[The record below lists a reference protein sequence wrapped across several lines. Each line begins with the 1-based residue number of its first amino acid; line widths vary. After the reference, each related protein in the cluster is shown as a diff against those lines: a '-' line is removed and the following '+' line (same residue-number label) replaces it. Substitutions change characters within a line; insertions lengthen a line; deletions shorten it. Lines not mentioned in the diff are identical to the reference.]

1 MYANPYLAKPSLS
14 LIAWLLIFFSGT
26 AFGVPEIEHWTTLK
40 GGRVYYVKT
49 EGLPLVDVRMVFDA
63 GSARDGSLFGLASL
77 TSGMLDSGA
86 LDWDADAI
94 AQRLERVGAVLGT
107 GASRDSAYLSLRSL
121 SHPDK
126 LKEALETLKNVVTH
140 PTFAAKD
147 FERERN
153 RVLMAIK
160 QQGEDPGEIAE
171 ISFMKTLYGDHPYA
185 HPSEGI
191 RETVEKLTPNDLKVF
206 HREKYTVRN
215 SITVVVGNIDRL
227 AAEALANDLLSGLPE
242 GEVLPVLAD
251 PIDRHE
257 ALTVKTPSPSE
268 QTHIYSG
275 VLGFRVNDP
284 DTFPLYIGNHILGGS
299 GLVSK
304 IMEEVREKRGLA
316 YSASSYFLPMRVPG
330 PFEIG
335 LQTKNASAEEALDIA
350 VRTVR
355 EFIEKGPSD
364 RELEAAKKNIIGG
377 FVLRLDSN
385 QKLISEVASIAFFQ
399 RPLDYLNTFTQKVQ
413 AVTRED
419 IKRAFKARVN
429 PDQLKTILVGAGGEK
444 PSH

>member
-1 MYANPYLAKPSLS
+1 M
-14 LIAWLLIFFSGT
+14 
-26 AFGVPEIEHWTTLK
+26 
-40 GGRVYYVKT
+40 
-49 EGLPLVDVRMVFDA
+49 
-63 GSARDGSLFGLASL
+63 
-77 TSGMLDSGA
+77 
-86 LDWDADAI
+86 
-94 AQRLERVGAVLGT
+94 
-107 GASRDSAYLSLRSL
+107 
-121 SHPDK
+121 
-126 LKEALETLKNVVTH
+126 
-140 PTFAAKD
+140 
-147 FERERN
+147 
-153 RVLMAIK
+153 
-160 QQGEDPGEIAE
+160 
-171 ISFMKTLYGDHPYA
+171 
-185 HPSEGI
+185 
-191 RETVEKLTPNDLKVF
+191 
-206 HREKYTVRN
+206 
-215 SITVVVGNIDRL
+215 
-227 AAEALANDLLSGLPE
+227 
-242 GEVLPVLAD
+242 
-251 PIDRHE
+251 
-257 ALTVKTPSPSE
+257 
-268 QTHIYSG
+268 
-275 VLGFRVNDP
+275 
-284 DTFPLYIGNHILGGS
+284 
-299 GLVSK
+299 SK

>member
-1 MYANPYLAKPSLS
+1 MYANPYFAKPSLS

-242 GEVLPVLAD
+242 GEV
-251 PIDRHE
+251 
-257 ALTVKTPSPSE
+257 
-268 QTHIYSG
+268 
-275 VLGFRVNDP
+275 
-284 DTFPLYIGNHILGGS
+284 
-299 GLVSK
+299 
-304 IMEEVREKRGLA
+304 
-316 YSASSYFLPMRVPG
+316 
-330 PFEIG
+330 
-335 LQTKNASAEEALDIA
+335 
-350 VRTVR
+350 
-355 EFIEKGPSD
+355 
-364 RELEAAKKNIIGG
+364 
-377 FVLRLDSN
+377 
-385 QKLISEVASIAFFQ
+385 
-399 RPLDYLNTFTQKVQ
+399 
-413 AVTRED
+413 
-419 IKRAFKARVN
+419 
-429 PDQLKTILVGAGGEK
+429 
-444 PSH
+444 